1 MDYVVHIN
9 NGNEPVRPIVLRLLP
24 GEETIFELRVVN
36 HGDPSNISV
45 DTSPHLLKAMR
56 LKRSNHY
63 VEMEE
68 IIPVLA
74 RMPDNLDRLDGEIMV
89 NSDRG
94 SNRVPVSL
102 ISEAESTWKK
112 GKVRDYGPKS
122 VEIMDSD
129 DEADIDDADV
139 DDEDGYEAGERET
152 DIGKANAYESD
163 GSDES
168 DVAEPADDSYGYRG
182 YSRSRRMTSERIGEE
197 NSQDIQYGVQ
207 GDAVEE
213 DVEAEES
220 KGGDLIEL
228 GDAAGQILPV
238 IMLAMIAV
246 VLVLTFHTSTIPE
259 FIGALTSSI
268 LIVTLITYGAA
279 TLLKT

>member
-163 GSDES
+163 GSD
-168 DVAEPADDSYGYRG
+168 VAEPTNDSYGYGG

-220 KGGDLIEL
+220 KGGDLFEL

-246 VLVLTFHTSTIPE
+246 VLVLTFYTSTIPE